1 VWPAPASILADECS
15 NELGMQNR
23 RIPDDN
29 ITASSELG
37 SSHAAAFARL
47 HGLKAWCSKPE
58 DETPYIQILLNEEKI
73 ITAIKTQG
81 SYKDL
86 SWARMYEIRYLDKGN
101 WTSYKQVKQ
110 HKQECPKVFLGG
122 GCGGGGEGCAKVAV
136 KLL

>member
-1 VWPAPASILADECS
+1 MLADECS

-29 ITASSELG
+29 ITASSELS

-73 ITAIKTQG
+73 ITAIKTRG
-81 SYKDL
+81 SYRDL
-86 SWARMYEIRYLDKGN
+86 SWARTYEIRYLDKGN

-110 HKQECPKVFLGG
+110 HKQGCPKVFFWGG
-122 GCGGGGEGCAKVAV
+122 RCGRWGGEGCPKVAV